1 MGAKYRFALQWERG
15 TSFEML
21 WRARGS
27 CCEDDGT
34 TWFFSSCGGILELR
48 RGFQASSWVGPGKP
62 KLPFEL
68 RGKAGGCA
76 RVTAGPKRPHLGV
89 CPGPNSPLMGRQ
101 VSQGRTPDSPGEP
114 GLASRGS
121 KGLRSPFEP
130 RHGSLGAHRV
140 ASRESS
146 HFFSLER
153 GLGIAL
159 QARQEKRALTS
170 RGRGRLRGFLELRRP
185 WGFSHKARRGS
196 QEPLVRRKGS
206 QVSMGEARGSA
217 SLLSSPGRG
226 LGPGDALKK
235 DSRGLSQGAAGNPRF
250 PRLLPGTLGNFP
262 GCL

>member
-1 MGAKYRFALQWERG
+1 MLGNFAGAIMGAKYRFALQWERG

-48 RGFQASSWVGPGKP
+48 RGFQASSCVHPGKP

-89 CPGPNSPLMGRQ
+89 CPGPNSPLMGRKG
-101 VSQGRTPDSPGEP
+101 SRGRTPDSAGES
-114 GLASRGS
+114 GLTSRGS
-121 KGLRSPFEP
+121 KGVRSPLEP
-130 RHGSLGAHRV
+130 CRGSLGAHRL

-146 HFFSLER
+146 FLFSLER

-159 QARQEKRALTS
+159 QARQEKKALTS
-170 RGRGRLRGFLELRRP
+170 RGRGHLRGFLELRRP
-185 WGFSHKARRGS
+185 WGLSHKARRGS
-196 QEPLVRRKGS
+196 QEPLVRHQGS

-226 LGPGDALKK
+226 LGPQDTLKK
-235 DSRGLSQGAAGNPRF
+235 DSRGFSRMAAGNP
-250 PRLLPGTLGNFP
+250 
-262 GCL
+262 